1 MSTTTAR
8 TITPVGIMSAG
19 MYVPDHFWTSADLA
33 EATGIPEEIIR
44 TKFGL
49 HRIPIPG
56 PDDHTNQMGI
66 WAAQDAIER
75 AGIDPLDIDV
85 VLCTTEE
92 HKEWPLWTA
101 GIKLA
106 YDVGARNAWAID
118 IQLRCSTSMPA
129 LKIAKALMLEDE
141 RIDTVLIAG
150 GYRNFDYVD
159 RRNPRTTFMYGLAA
173 GGGAL
178 LVRQGYPRNHVLET
192 VTIVD
197 GSYSLD
203 VYVPVGGT
211 VEPATP
217 ETVGGPRHKLDV
229 LHPEE
234 MKRRLND
241 NSASNFL
248 KVIDEALT
256 RSGHTRADIGYLCI
270 LHIKPSFH
278 RYVMDELGL
287 SDEQTFYLHDYGH
300 IGQQDQ
306 PISIVEGLRTGRLK
320 DGDLMV
326 MVGAGVGYAWAA
338 SVVKWGP

>member
-1 MSTTTAR
+1 MR
-8 TITPVGIMSAG
+8 TESPPVGIVSAG
-19 MYVPDHFWTSADLA
+19 MYIPSQFWTSADIA
-33 EATGIPEEIIR
+33 QASGIPEDIIR
-44 TKFGL
+44 TKLGL
-49 HRIPIPG
+49 HRMPIPG
-56 PDDHTNQMGI
+56 PDDHTNQMGV
-66 WAAQDAIER
+66 WAAQDAIRR
-75 AGIDPLDIDV
+75 AGMDPLEIDV

-118 IQLRCSTSMPA
+118 VQLRCSTTMPA
-129 LKIAKALMLEDE
+129 LKLAKALMLEDE
-141 RIDTVLIAG
+141 RIETVLIAG

-159 RRNPRTTFMYGLAA
+159 RRNPRATFMYGLAA

-178 LVRQGYPRNHVLET
+178 LLRRGYERNHLLET
-192 VTIVD
+192 AVIVD
-197 GSYSLD
+197 GTFSLD

-229 LHPEE
+229 LHPED

-241 NSASNFL
+241 NSAANFFR
-248 KVIDEALT
+248 VIDEALE
-256 RSGHTRADIGYLCI
+256 RSGLSRADVGYLAI

-278 RYVMDELGL
+278 RHVLQELGL
-287 SDEQTFYLHDYGH
+287 SDEQTFYLCDYGH

-306 PISIVEGLRTGRLK
+306 AISIVEGLRTGRLK
-320 DGDLMV
+320 DGDVVVL
-326 MVGAGVGYAWAA
+326 VGAGVGYAWAA
-338 SVVKWGP
+338 SVVKWGE